1 MKLTEIIKFP
11 LTSLMD
17 LVYPPICPV
26 TNYILKDNESII
38 SNSIYYKFDIAG
50 DPFEI
55 KNSKIDDYVL
65 HNFYFDKIFSLF
77 SNFEESQKIIHLIKY
92 KKYYWIAESIGEELG
107 KKIRRES
114 DCKYD
119 IILPCPLHKVKKRA
133 RGFNQAYHI
142 ALGINKTLNSDIV
155 EDLVIRSKFTQTQT
169 KLKSQER
176 KRNLEDVFKINTN
189 FEKDIENKSILIVDD
204 VITTGATIN
213 SIAKELSFFNPKLI
227 DCATITMA

>member
-1 MKLTEIIKFP
+1 MKLTEIIKYP
-11 LTSLMD
+11 LTSLLD

-38 SNSIYYKFDIAG
+38 SNSIYFKFDIAG

-55 KNSKIDDYVL
+55 KNNKVDDYISN
-65 HNFYFDKIFSLF
+65 NFYFDKIYSLF
-77 SNFEESQKIIHLIKY
+77 SNFEESQKIVHLIKY
-92 KKYYWIAESIGEELG
+92 KKYYWIAETIGEELG
-107 KKIRRES
+107 KKITKES

-119 IILPCPLHKVKKRA
+119 IILPCPLHKVKKRT

-142 ALGINKTLNSDIV
+142 ALGINNKLNTEII
-155 EDLVIRSKFTQTQT
+155 EDLVLRHKFTQTQT
-169 KLKSQER
+169 KLKSKER
-176 KRNLEDVFKINTN
+176 KKNLENVFKINTN
-189 FEKDIENKSILIVDD
+189 FEQDIENKSILIVDD

-213 SIAKELSFFNPKLI
+213 SIAKELSNFNPKLI